1 MRPMGGPCARECGPD
16 PDSRLHRD
24 PTACARW
31 GRVLFPA
38 LNKEHSSPEHLD
50 VRSRC
55 DAKRKIDE
63 AAGSQCVGSATAKAR
78 QVAEQLRL
86 LEVGSPLLIRYAG
99 RPRCGLS
106 RDLALSPTHSWII
119 LGPRIHR
126 WRAHV
131 FSLTLP
137 ATDASRCSQTSRF
150 PWPCESTTDGV
161 AHRFDPDPIRQPTP
175 ETDAA
180 NPSARHQPGLS

>member
-1 MRPMGGPCARECGPD
+1 MRWVSNGEGPTGCRTAEALGSGKPSSYQARRPAEVWTLPGP
-16 PDSRLHRD
+16 
-24 PTACARW
+24 
-31 GRVLFPA
+31 FPI
-38 LNKEHSSPEHLD
+38 SY
-50 VRSRC
+50 
-55 DAKRKIDE
+55 
-63 AAGSQCVGSATAKAR
+63 
-78 QVAEQLRL
+78 
-86 LEVGSPLLIRYAG
+86 PL
-99 RPRCGLS
+99 
-106 RDLALSPTHSWII
+106 WII

-180 NPSARHQPGLS
+180 NPSARHRPGLS